1 MAKYVEKYDNG
12 QIKVKGEGNK
22 DNKNGIWKWYYE
34 NGQLE
39 KIETYENGIEKG
51 QFKRWYEDGTL
62 AETSFRQWE
71 KFYKGDES
79 WIDPNDPFSLGYI
92 VFRFYKLYN
101 KQGLIESECDAFVNE
116 EYKYIGQFQKYNHKY
131 WRYYHETIIEKKE
144 YDNQHETILVET
156 QYLETTGLKRNKTYY
171 NYDDYDNR
179 GYTKI
184 INWFYDNKNQ
194 IVLKTK
200 YMDNQEL
207 MKKEKQFNDTNSESL
222 ELVKYHKN
230 GKKKHEIS
238 FLIPKGF
245 WPGILAQNAMG
256 RLQVQMGESD
266 YSETD
271 FISFIDDNIICGSA
285 FEESRYGIEKEY
297 NKKEEIIY
305 LRDWDFERS
314 IK

>member
-92 VFRFYKLYN
+92 VFRFYKSYN

-116 EYKYIGQFQKYNHKY
+116 EYKYIGQFQKYNQKY
-131 WRYYHETIIEKKE
+131 WKYYDETIIEKQE

-156 QYLETTGLKRNKTYY
+156 HYLETTGLKREKTYY